1 MGLRRSAPLQGVWEK
16 RSVSYSKYEQTRGHG
31 YCEKTEKS
39 NPIIHVYNLGKERGP
54 KYSEQLCWRD
64 TQGELEVIPRTNTI
78 ECCQSQKLI
87 CEVVLNMGLG
97 DELGLW
103 SVRSLFR
110 VAVVAEGETSDYFV
124 TSAH

>member
-16 RSVSYSKYEQTRGHG
+16 RSVSYSKYEQTRG
-31 YCEKTEKS
+31 
-39 NPIIHVYNLGKERGP
+39 HVYNLGKERGP